1 MIESFKE
8 TWNKI
13 QQDPPGKRFR
23 RQYRRRQAA
32 RESIVNQLLF
42 IGIGLVCILVG
53 VAMLFT
59 PGPGIFFIFLGW
71 GLIAQESLW
80 LAILLDKFEI
90 YLRKWVDWGEAIWKA
105 ASAGLKFLIIAG
117 ILLISFVALYLV
129 YRLFWA

>member
-1 MIESFKE
+1 MFESFKE

-13 QQDPPGKRFR
+13 QEDPPGKRFR

-32 RESIVNQLLF
+32 RENILNRLLF
-42 IGIGLVCILVG
+42 IGMGMVIFLAG

-90 YLRKWVDWGEAIWKA
+90 YLRKWVDWGEAAWKD
-105 ASAGLKFLIIAG
+105 ASGGLKIFVVVAIFFV
-117 ILLISFVALYLV
+117 SFAALYLV
-129 YRLFWA
+129 YRLFLV